1 MTTFAP
7 ANPLDFARADF
18 GTFTVPHPVRAAV
31 VDSLIKENRANTP
44 LSAINERKSPRITVS
59 ELNDMD
65 MDEIKQRF
73 YNTGIDTRG
82 PVTKFLDIIDL
93 PRNALFNLAAGDT
106 ARRKANMGDNAAF
119 GLARVNTSDVLE
131 SLGVRPGLASGI
143 LGFVGDVALDPLT
156 YVGPA
161 GWGAK
166 AASKAG
172 RTVSYTRQGT
182 KVLREAVDAVKAGRT
197 ASSPAVAKYLET
209 LGHTAESIAAHPD
222 KAKLASDVERTLL
235 GGKQTRFNKV
245 MSAFGEDA
253 EKAAVENTRT
263 IADDIADYA
272 NFKNDI
278 VAKDAATNARVAA
291 AKDVYKEI
299 GRPFSKG
306 VRFYKDA
313 TKPMGIGM
321 TTSRDM
327 AHGSGIIHVPF
338 TDIQVSVPSFTPFA
352 AQQGLVASLTK
363 NGVGNFDENKIVNG
377 IKPVVE
383 ELDNRWHNYQQEREA
398 YDSIIQSTAAGVDD
412 VVQTPEAAHREFLDY
427 AYGPI
432 DSAGTR
438 TGGAVSQM
446 AKTLEDMQA
455 DPMTSYADMLHAQ
468 DVFKAYA
475 ARAQIAREEYQR
487 AKEVVTETGE
497 FAAAVDEDVTTIVSK
512 DIEGLRKTQRDEN
525 MRRAAVKEK
534 IPTVINE
541 IDNEYAQHVQARR
554 DANPAIKS
562 DVDEAFGGYNKRTTG
577 ISKAQLSKN
586 SDPAFYD
593 TATQEW
599 KDLRYTPPGE
609 ERNNLSRL
617 AVGDSQTVDVTESMY
632 PDGVVPDDVE
642 RVYDTVQRQDSEI
655 LNDFVSK
662 ENQAF
667 TGLQV
672 GLKESGRFSGNV
684 AKIDLAKVQ
693 PNDVWF
699 MGDTQ
704 VKVVGVNPIDGT
716 VDLEVLMPPENVD
729 VTTTVTRPSE
739 KTRGKKTKTTRQ
751 RTPTSVESQERPRY
765 YTVSSDQTPFA
776 SKASKKSEKV
786 TVERLDD
793 MGELD
798 LFEPEPTLNRE
809 TAQSMALERLG
820 VTPDDLTDAR
830 LGQGTEYDGLDEMSI
845 KERLVAKRLDEQ
857 RAKMNAREDGAV
869 PMFSDKLDASP
880 KINASDIGLTSK
892 EDFVSRSAEHAE
904 FEKLVII
911 PLVQGGSLSDTDAD
925 ALRTIFATSNL
936 WFATSTSG
944 KYPLQSLSVPTISI
958 EDVSF
963 LSQEYKDIVQEAMS
977 VGRGKIRGSYNG
989 NNSLIRIANDAT
1001 TKDKNSL
1008 LTLLHE
1014 IGHHA
1019 YPFDA
1024 DFDAMVKSG
1033 DVHNYLVSVMPKR
1046 AELVGDTWKTDPQE
1060 AFADLFAYV
1069 SSTKRLPTGK
1079 LGAIV
1084 EKLTEILQK
1093 IVESAS
1099 RVVGIDPKVKK
1110 RLESIVDLAGGWK
1123 KSHKN
1128 MTRSQLDLYRSTGEL
1143 PMVGEASRSMP
1154 NAVPLYL
1161 NKAERTDR
1169 SAYADYLHAKANAA
1183 QSIAD
1188 ASMTPYLA
1196 TIGSDNKAAV
1206 EAVRDAWGLGADDL
1220 GSGIMQS
1227 VVSATNKYSP
1237 NNKYGQKAI
1246 NEAQALERFFVNRMG
1261 LPPGIANDMVK
1272 QAVKSANVADTVAFK
1287 TAVADITRT
1296 LTESGISPAELTEA
1310 NDLAMA
1316 LLFAGD
1322 EPIEALIARGDIAG
1336 EMIQKALT
1344 SGILQ
1349 DPNKAKAIRSVVDKY
1364 RAIFAK
1370 LDDGTG
1376 IANYA
1381 PNVLTPQA
1389 KNIIDY
1395 QRRNRMGIIGARK
1408 RGEDI
1413 AVSPVE
1419 KMTESFE
1426 KKRSTIEHEWMGPD
1440 NKPIRMMES
1449 ELAYLAYSPQ
1459 DLQKI
1464 ADKNPAYYDYLDGR
1478 IKHAKLYSQ
1487 LTEADKLTKVKSY
1500 YLSPMEINRRVRD
1513 NGMFNTLTNNALNGN
1528 DFMHS
1533 NFTAAVAARLGSQER
1548 KYANEL
1554 LQQYLAPHALRLNEI
1569 ELAQAGEAAG
1579 KAVDMKTVQ
1588 GTPVTLVNEGG
1599 KKTIYLG
1606 NKKYK
1611 QPDIDISSDFSPLKS
1626 IFTTPSGKPIANE
1639 FYPEEIADIIDD
1651 TAGFFSDK
1659 ATGGMAKA
1667 FGEADA
1673 ASRMTAILKGADTL
1687 SGYWKV
1693 LTLLH
1698 PSWTINDI
1706 IGNLFFMAN
1715 MGINPATA
1723 VKNAKEAFKM
1733 VRANAA
1739 GDRDVL
1745 REMAVKGRSAAD
1757 HFDDALGQVV
1767 GSHQAAD
1774 ATMHLRQSGETIEP
1788 FNTSIGSM
1796 LNKTVRGDFAG
1807 AKAEGRQ
1814 MVSESWQAAG
1824 KTIDNQNVD
1833 RPFATQA
1840 GKAVKQPIN
1849 ALFQQGLIRR
1859 VWQPWA
1865 HLNGMAN
1872 DWLKVTAYLSMLDD
1886 GYDATSAAR
1895 LISEKMLDM
1904 SVLTST
1910 DRSARRFVP
1919 FYNWMKNSGVLG
1931 AREFLRNPK
1940 FFSIA
1945 PKVKHALEE
1954 SFNGE
1959 QNLPENA
1966 RPSWIRDQLALQ
1978 IGTDMDTRRALTLT
1992 SSLPTEAATYGLS
2005 FLFSP
2010 FMGTGALQDSLAY
2023 GINSLTPAVKIPLE
2037 LGSRREFFTKR
2048 TIDAQGGDITPG
2060 EYLTQQVRPFRELG
2074 IGSLRGGPLQRAFS
2088 DSPVMGI
2095 SRALVGGRLQPF
2107 DEERRVQNL
2116 QREYDDRVDALRRR
2130 IGIAERETQKE
2141 ESLRRR
2147 IELLQLFNQMQ
2158 KLSLT
2163 IPKWATGQIAGLSTE
2178 PTAN

>member
-18 GTFTVPHPVRAAV
+18 STFTVPHPVRAAV

-106 ARRKANMGDNAAF
+106 ARRKSNMGDNAAF

-143 LGFVGDVALDPLT
+143 LGFMGDVALDPLT

-222 KAKLASDVERTLL
+222 KIKLATDVERTLL

-253 EKAAVENTRT
+253 EKAAVENART

-327 AHGSGIIHVPF
+327 AHGSGILHVPF

-352 AQQGLVASLTK
+352 AQQGLVANLTK
-363 NGVGNFDENKIVNG
+363 NGVGNFDESKVVNG

-412 VVQTPEAAHREFLDY
+412 VVQTPDQAHREFLDY

-446 AKTLEDMQA
+446 AKILEEMQA
-455 DPMTSYADMLHAQ
+455 DPMTSYPDMLHAQ

-475 ARAQIAREEYQR
+475 ARAQIARDEYQR

-497 FAAAVDEDVTTIVSK
+497 FAAAVDEDVTTIVGK

-525 MRRAAVKEK
+525 MRRAAVKSK
-534 IPTVINE
+534 VPAVIGE

-562 DVDEAFGGYNKRTTG
+562 DVDEAFGGFNKTTTG
-577 ISKAQLSKN
+577 ISKAKLGN
-586 SDPAFYD
+586 FADPAFYD

-599 KDLRYTPPGE
+599 KDLRYTPPGQ

-617 AVGDSQTVDVTESMY
+617 AVGDSQNIDITESMY

-642 RVYDTVQRQDSEI
+642 RVYDTVQRQDADI

-672 GLKESGRFSGNV
+672 GLKESGRFAGNV

-699 MGDTQ
+699 MGDAQ

-729 VTTTVTRPSE
+729 VTTTVVRPSE

-765 YTVSSDQTPFA
+765 YTVSVDQTPFA
-776 SKASKKSEKV
+776 SKAAKKSEKV

-798 LFEPEPTLNRE
+798 LFEPEPALNRE

-820 VTPDDLTDAR
+820 VTPEDLADAR
-830 LGQGTEYDGLDEMSI
+830 LGQGTEYDGLDEMSM

-857 RAKMNAREDGAV
+857 RAKMNAREDG
-869 PMFSDKLDASP
+869 
-880 KINASDIGLTSK
+880 
-892 EDFVSRSAEHAE
+892 
-904 FEKLVII
+904 
-911 PLVQGGSLSDTDAD
+911 
-925 ALRTIFATSNL
+925 
-936 WFATSTSG
+936 
-944 KYPLQSLSVPTISI
+944 
-958 EDVSF
+958 
-963 LSQEYKDIVQEAMS
+963 
-977 VGRGKIRGSYNG
+977 
-989 NNSLIRIANDAT
+989 
-1001 TKDKNSL
+1001 
-1008 LTLLHE
+1008 
-1014 IGHHA
+1014 
-1019 YPFDA
+1019 
-1024 DFDAMVKSG
+1024 
-1033 DVHNYLVSVMPKR
+1033 
-1046 AELVGDTWKTDPQE
+1046 
-1060 AFADLFAYV
+1060 
-1069 SSTKRLPTGK
+1069 
-1079 LGAIV
+1079 
-1084 EKLTEILQK
+1084 
-1093 IVESAS
+1093 
-1099 RVVGIDPKVKK
+1099 
-1110 RLESIVDLAGGWK
+1110 
-1123 KSHKN
+1123 
-1128 MTRSQLDLYRSTGEL
+1128 
-1143 PMVGEASRSMP
+1143 
-1154 NAVPLYL
+1154 AVPLYL

-1246 NEAQALERFFVNRMG
+1246 NEAQALERFFVNKMG

-1272 QAVKSANVADTVAFK
+1272 QAAKSANVADTVAFK

-1296 LTESGISPAELTEA
+1296 LTDAGVSPAELTEA

-1395 QRRNRMGIIGARK
+1395 QRRNRMNIIGARK
-1408 RGEDI
+1408 RGETI
-1413 AVSPVE
+1413 PVTAPE

-1426 KKRSTIEHEWMGPD
+1426 KKRSTIEHAWRDAD
-1440 NKPIRMMES
+1440 NNEIKVMES
-1449 ELAYLAYSPQ
+1449 ELAYLYFTPQ
-1459 DLQKI
+1459 DLQ
-1464 ADKNPAYYDYLDGR
+1464 AYAKNPEYLKYLQDR
-1478 IKHAKLYSQ
+1478 IEHAKLYSQ

-1500 YLSPMEINRRVRD
+1500 YLSPMEINRRVTK

-1723 VKNAKEAFKM
+1723 IKNAKPAFKM
-1733 VRANAA
+1733 LRANAA
-1739 GDRDVL
+1739 GDREVL
-1745 REMAVKGRSAAD
+1745 REMMVKGRSAAD
-1757 HFDDALGQVV
+1757 HFDDALGQTI

-1872 DWLKVTAYLSMLDD
+1872 DWLKVTAYLSLLDD

-2010 FMGTGALQDSLAY
+2010 FMGAGALQDSLAY

-2060 EYLTQQVRPFRELG
+2060 EYLTQQIRPFRELG

-2147 IELLQLFNQMQ
+2147 TELLQLFNQMQ
-2158 KLSLT
+2158 KLGLT
-2163 IPKWATGQIAGLSTE
+2163 IPKWASGQIEGLSVS